1 MKLPDDRFIA
11 ATRNLMRLENA
22 HDLEFVFSP
31 EAAAFNDFYVR
42 TLNYYLTMVPWVEA
56 AFPLSGANILEIGCG
71 GGAATLAIA
80 HLCAHVDAFD
90 IDATSLALA
99 TSRATIHGLANIAF
113 GRLDPD
119 WAKADRSDSF
129 VAART
134 GRYDAILLP
143 AVLEHMTI
151 EERLEALDALWQL
164 LRPDG
169 VMIVYDTPNRLYP
182 YDMHS
187 FRLPFFD
194 WIPDEIAIRYAARSP
209 RAELSRA
216 LEDAQDKSLA
226 LHRIGRGVSYHEF
239 DLAIG
244 LQEFEVVNDGYSALA
259 HRKSN
264 TVYEGLLAGSLQE
277 FAPHVPLGFSKAFL
291 ELVLRKKWDK
301 ATITTRHDSVDDVS
315 PHGKPYIRMEGS
327 DASLS
332 VDISGDSTRLR
343 VEVWRHAWSGT
354 LIVFDETGVELLA
367 ENLYSPYQRGW
378 LVEASLPARCRRVR
392 LGLRPSEGAQGVQAW
407 IMGVGTA

>member
-1 MKLPDDRFIA
+1 
-11 ATRNLMRLENA
+11 MRRESA

-56 AFPLSGANILEIGCG
+56 AFPLSGAKVLEIGCG

-80 HLCAHVDAFD
+80 HRCAQVEAFD
-90 IDATSLALA
+90 IDPASLALA
-99 TSRATIHGLANIAF
+99 ASRAAEHGLANIAF
-113 GRLDPD
+113 GRLDPE
-119 WAKADRSDSF
+119 WAKTNCSESF
-129 VAART
+129 VAARA

-151 EERLEALDALWQL
+151 EERLEALGALWRL

-169 VMIVYDTPNRLYP
+169 AMIVYDTPNRLYP

-194 WIPDEIAIRYAARSP
+194 WIPDEIAMRYAARSP
-209 RAELSRA
+209 RAELSQA
-216 LEDAQDKSLA
+216 LDAAQDKSLA

-244 LQEFEVVNDGYSALA
+244 LQEFEVVNDGYSKLA
-259 HRKSN
+259 HRKTN
-264 TVYEGLLAGSLQE
+264 TVYEGLLAGALQE

-301 ATITTRHDSVDDVS
+301 ATIAARHNADDAVS
-315 PHGKPYIRMEGS
+315 PHGNPYI
-327 DASLS
+327 
-332 VDISGDSTRLR
+332 
-343 VEVWRHAWSGT
+343 
-354 LIVFDETGVELLA
+354 
-367 ENLYSPYQRGW
+367 
-378 LVEASLPARCRRVR
+378 
-392 LGLRPSEGAQGVQAW
+392 
-407 IMGVGTA
+407 